1 MVETTSPAGVINSRS
16 SEPTLRN
23 NLLNS
28 SGQGIS
34 SMDKINSAQS
44 IGADYNVFKEL
55 QSQRETITRMEEK
68 LDKIMQFQDGFL
80 SQIFRRGTLLYLNMY
95 IDY

>member
-1 MVETTSPAGVINSRS
+1 
-16 SEPTLRN
+16 
-23 NLLNS
+23 
-28 SGQGIS
+28 
-34 SMDKINSAQS
+34 MDKINSAQS